1 MEIKSK
7 IDKGKLTIYLK
18 GELDEYSAQKVRVT
32 IDNILAKEQN
42 VNGVVFDFSKTSFM
56 DSTGIG
62 VLIGRYKILKKRDIP
77 SFILNPSLAVNKI
90 FQLSGIYSIIPKI

>member
-7 IDKGKLTIYLK
+7 IDKGKLTISLK

-32 IDNILAKEQN
+32 IDNILTKEQN
-42 VNGVVFDFSKTSFM
+42 VNGVIFDFSKTSFM
-56 DSTGIG
+56 DSTGLG
-62 VLIGRYKILKKRDIP
+62 VLIGRYKILKKRGIP